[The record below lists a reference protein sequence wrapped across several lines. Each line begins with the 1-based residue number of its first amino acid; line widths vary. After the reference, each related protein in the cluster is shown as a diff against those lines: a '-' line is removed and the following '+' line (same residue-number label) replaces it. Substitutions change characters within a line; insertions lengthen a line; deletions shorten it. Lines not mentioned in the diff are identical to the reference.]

1 LDFEPKLYPV
11 NLRVLCGEK
20 VLLTEKKKT
29 AVTTP
34 IKLRADG

>member
-1 LDFEPKLYPV
+1 V
-11 NLRVLCGEK
+11 NPRVLCGEK
-20 VLLTEKKKT
+20 VLFPEEKKI